1 MESVPYATD
10 KETNYENFIAICPH
24 CYFKN
29 IFNRITDLRDTN
41 PIAFR
46 EVRCLND
53 SCRKQFN
60 INGDSLNA
68 AYETLIFDVYSL
80 KEEKKYSYCILNL
93 AQSFEVFFSLYLR
106 IMLLYKPFAAQ
117 KEEIE
122 KFNELSSLLFKTIKD
137 YTYAKMRNIF
147 INTVLSKK
155 PVNNLSEAQIRI
167 EELSSLVAEP
177 PDATIN
183 YEVNH
188 DLRTL
193 LMELKRSGVAKM
205 RNNVVHKRAYRPTLS
220 EVELAI
226 DETRRIIFGLAT
238 RLDARIDDIN
248 WYLKRA

>member
-177 PDATIN
+177 SDATIN

-205 RNNVVHKRAYRPTLS
+205 RNNVVHKHAYRPTLS
-220 EVELAI
+220 EVESAI